1 MTTASQNQRHSW
13 SMIADYFHS
22 FKLLKDNS
30 NAYWGVQAVNLLDSI
45 AYFSMISI
53 ASLFLVQN
61 IGLSEVNSGYTITA
75 YGTLV
80 TITLFGA
87 GFVTDSL
94 GVRKSLLMAMVIQ
107 GASRVGIIFCGFTL
121 DVPGREWLVVIF
133 LILGAP
139 GNAMA
144 QTAYQTANKLF
155 SSTRSRS
162 ASFSIWYLLMNVG
175 AAAAGFSIDLIR
187 KTLDLNITYIFVLG
201 GVTMLMSLVAIFW
214 FISRY
219 DAENVIED
227 DDEHIE
233 PVAQGESKTGLAFV
247 MEVIMEPVFKRM
259 LVLMAVLL
267 GVRAVFLYMYL
278 LLPIYWTRTIEVVS
292 GEKTDMGLLQAINPI
307 LIVVGIILF
316 IPFSN
321 RFNVFSMLIFGAM
334 ISASSLLVMVLPWQF
349 FGNDLAQSYFTMS
362 VLMLVV
368 LSIGEV
374 IWSPK
379 LNEYI
384 ASIAPKG
391 QEGSYLG
398 MSMIPWFAAKLL
410 VGAMSGHLLNRWVPE
425 GIGLRLQEGT
435 VAFWD
440 TPEAMWL
447 ILFIWAISGPLL
459 ALVFRGWFVNPVAAE
474 EAG

>member
-1 MTTASQNQRHSW
+1 MTAAADNEHQGW
-13 SMIADYFHS
+13 SVITDYFHS
-22 FKLLKDNS
+22 FKLLSENS
-30 NAYWGVQAVNLLDSI
+30 GAYWGVQTVNLLDSI

-61 IGLSEVNSGYTITA
+61 IGLSEVHSGYTITA

-94 GVRKSLLMAMVIQ
+94 GVRKSLLVAMAIQ
-107 GASRVGIIFCGFTL
+107 GVSRVGIIFCGFTL
-121 DVPGREWLVVIF
+121 DVPGREWLVIIF

-201 GVTMLMSLVAIFW
+201 AVTMLMSLVAIIW

-227 DDEHIE
+227 DEEHIE
-233 PVAQGESKTGLAFV
+233 PVPQGESKTGLAFV
-247 MEVIMEPVFKRM
+247 MEVVMEPVFKRM

-278 LLPIYWTRTIEVVS
+278 LLPLYWTRTIEAVS

-334 ISASSLLVMVLPWQF
+334 ISASSLLIMVLPWQF

-410 VGAMSGHLLNRWVPE
+410 VGAMSGHLLTRWVPE

-447 ILFIWAISGPLL
+447 ILFVWAISGPIL
-459 ALVFRGWFVNPVAAE
+459 ALIFRGWFAKPIGAE